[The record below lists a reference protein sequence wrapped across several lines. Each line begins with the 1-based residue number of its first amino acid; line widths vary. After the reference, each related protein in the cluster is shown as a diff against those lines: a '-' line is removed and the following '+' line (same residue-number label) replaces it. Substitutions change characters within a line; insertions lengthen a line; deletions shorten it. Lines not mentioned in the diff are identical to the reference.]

1 MTTLGIVLIVLGC
14 LLLYAR
20 SIHQKTP
27 AQRRKQIFWTPTAVF
42 GFLATLIFISP
53 TPDGGMAVLTYDG
66 FRLFVLFAVLAAGF
80 GWLAH
85 RYAVRRQNMVY
96 QPDPNTPMDVP
107 WEEGPRA
114 A

>member
-1 MTTLGIVLIVLGC
+1 MTTLGIALIVLGC

-53 TPDGGMAVLTYDG
+53 TPDGGQAVLTDSG
-66 FRLFVLFAVLAAGF
+66 FMLFVLFAGLAAGF
-80 GWLAH
+80 GWLAQ
-85 RYAVRRQNMVY
+85 RYAVRKSSTSY
-96 QPDPNTPMDVP
+96 QPDPNTPMDNP
-107 WEEGPRA
+107 WDEQSQA